1 MYLAKSQLNTVNH
14 LALNAID
21 EDGWLY
27 NPTEVKFKIVDLST
41 GTAVQVFPA
50 PSGWEVITTQ
60 GKVSDGVWQAAVA
73 STELGWAPSGNEGLH
88 RIYWHFT
95 GSDGT
100 TARTWSQDFQVSA
113 ANLGA
118 PYRTYISPNEVRTE
132 GLTVAQCSDARL
144 IELILKSQDY
154 IERATRQPFRPVY
167 QTMKVDGNEAHT
179 MHFAIPL
186 IGIEYVKANNST
198 QTIAHTSLAI
208 YNSPSLESSRYYN
221 SSTDYRRNPRI
232 GLKADLDIYSG
243 AYLGAA
249 DVFAVGRRN
258 QSIKGVF
265 GFVEPD
271 GTTPSQ
277 ITYAMLKL
285 VYATAQVLALSSSTT
300 STAGPIK
307 KEKVDRHEIE
317 YMESTSSTSTSALSS
332 SPEVEEIIQLY
343 KAPVGIGAAEPRMSS
358 RVRVY

>member
-1 MYLAKSQLNTVNH
+1 FYV
-14 LALNAID
+14 
-21 EDGWLY
+21 
-27 NPTEVKFKIVDLST
+27 
-41 GTAVQVFPA
+41 
-50 PSGWEVITTQ
+50 
-60 GKVSDGVWQAAVA
+60 AAA
-73 STELGWAPSGNEGLH
+73 G
-88 RIYWHFT
+88 
-95 GSDGT
+95 
-100 TARTWSQDFQVSA
+100 
-113 ANLGA
+113 LGA

-144 IELILKSQDY
+144 IELILRAQDY
-154 IERATRQPFRPVY
+154 IERGTRQPFRPVY
-167 QTMKVDGNEAHT
+167 QTLKVDGNEGHT

-186 IGIEYVKANNST
+186 IGVEFVKANSST
-198 QTIAHTSLAI
+198 QTVSQSSLAV
-208 YNSPSLESSRYYN
+208 YNSPSLETSRWYSS
-221 SSTDYRRNPRI
+221 SEDYRRNPRI
-232 GLKADLDIYSG
+232 ALKADLDIYSG

-258 QSIKGVF
+258 QTIKGVF

-285 VYATAQVLALSSSTT
+285 VYSTATALSLASSTT

-343 KAPVGIGAAEPRMSS
+343 KAPIGIGAAPPRMSS

>member
-1 MYLAKSQLNTVNH
+1 
-14 LALNAID
+14 
-21 EDGWLY
+21 
-27 NPTEVKFKIVDLST
+27 
-41 GTAVQVFPA
+41 
-50 PSGWEVITTQ
+50 
-60 GKVSDGVWQAAVA
+60 
-73 STELGWAPSGNEGLH
+73 
-88 RIYWHFT
+88 
-95 GSDGT
+95 
-100 TARTWSQDFQVSA
+100 
-113 ANLGA
+113 
-118 PYRTYISPNEVRTE
+118 
-132 GLTVAQCSDARL
+132 
-144 IELILKSQDY
+144 
-154 IERATRQPFRPVY
+154 
-167 QTMKVDGNEAHT
+167 

-186 IGIEYVKANNST
+186 IGVEFVKANSST
-198 QTIAHTSLAI
+198 QTVSQSSLAV
-208 YNSPSLESSRYYN
+208 YNSPSLETSRWYSS
-221 SSTDYRRNPRI
+221 SEDYRRNPRI
-232 GLKADLDIYSG
+232 ALKADLDIYSG

-258 QSIKGVF
+258 QTIKGVF

-285 VYATAQVLALSSSTT
+285 VYSTATALSLASSTT

-343 KAPVGIGAAEPRMSS
+343 KAPIGIGAAPPRMSS